1 MNLWKLILITLS
13 ALLLLQSDK
22 SSEPS
27 GYYHVVDQILRTYH
41 LFYYDNSLHCSRYLS
56 EELTDSITDLF
67 CQKKDV
73 FAYYDGNTYIDT
85 LRFINFDVQLHY
97 LVYTPSWCKSYV
109 FNPESVEGT
118 YEFVPTKAEQE
129 LINFAVSQLDFGDTM
144 PEFEL
149 LKKRPH
155 NIIIESAYFA
165 LQIKSDKLNTDIVSD
180 LYAEEVTDDIYLL
193 IDALN
198 TLVYD
203 HYNEKYKTAEVPD
216 EKVMEPADEIISKKY
231 GPPPPPEDLLDG
243 SYFDDGME

>member
-1 MNLWKLILITLS
+1 
-13 ALLLLQSDK
+13 
-22 SSEPS
+22 
-27 GYYHVVDQILRTYH
+27 
-41 LFYYDNSLHCSRYLS
+41 
-56 EELTDSITDLF
+56 
-67 CQKKDV
+67 
-73 FAYYDGNTYIDT
+73 
-85 LRFINFDVQLHY
+85 
-97 LVYTPSWCKSYV
+97 V
-109 FNPESVEGT
+109 FNPESVKGT

-144 PEFEL
+144 PDFNLQKE
-149 LKKRPH
+149 RPH

-165 LQIKSDKLNTDIVSD
+165 LQIKSDKLKTDIVSD

-216 EKVMEPADEIISKKY
+216 KKVMEPADEIISKKY